1 MSLKI
6 QYLTCAAALLA
17 ATLTA
22 QTPAAPDPQMKAV
35 LDQLSSMGGKPAE
48 TLTPVEARKQPTPA
62 DAVKALLQKQGKS
75 TAPEAVEKV
84 EDRSIPGPGG
94 QIPIRIYMPKGTG
107 PFPVVLYIHGGGW
120 VFADLNT
127 YDSSPRALANAAGA
141 VVVSTHYRQGPEN
154 KFPAAHNDVYAAYQW
169 VRSNATYLKG
179 DPGRISVVG
188 ESAGG
193 NMALGVALMAR
204 QKGGPMPVY
213 LGLIYPVAQT
223 GFDTP
228 SYRENANAKPLN
240 RAMMQWFFKNA
251 ARPGD
256 AKNPLLALT
265 TEANL
270 KGLPPT
276 TIITAQ
282 IDPLRSEGKE
292 LADKMMAAGVPVAY
306 RNYAGVTHEF
316 FGMGAVVDKAKEAV
330 NVVANELKKAYA
342 ASAHQ

>member
-1 MSLKI
+1 MSLNLH
-6 QYLTCAAALLA
+6 YLTFAAALLA
-17 ATLTA
+17 GTLTA
-22 QTPAAPDPQMKAV
+22 QTPPAPDPQMKAV
-35 LDQLSSMGGKPAE
+35 LDQLSSRGGKPTE
-48 TLTPVEARKQPTPA
+48 TLTAAEARKQPSPA

-84 EDRSIPGPGG
+84 EDRTIAGPAG
-94 QIPIRIYMPKGTG
+94 QIPIRLYWPKGTG
-107 PFPVVLYIHGGGW
+107 PFPIIFYIHGGGW
-120 VFADLNT
+120 VIADLNT

-169 VRSNATYLKG
+169 VRNNATYLKG
-179 DPGRISVVG
+179 DPAKISVVG

-193 NMALGVALMAR
+193 NMAIGVALMAR
-204 QKGGPMPVY
+204 QKGGQMPVY

-228 SYRENANAKPLN
+228 SYRENANAKPLSK
-240 RAMMQWFFKNA
+240 AMMQWFFKNA
-251 ARPGD
+251 AGPGD

-265 TEANL
+265 TAANL

-282 IDPLRSEGKE
+282 IDPLRSEGKD
-292 LADKMMAAGVPVAY
+292 LADKLMAAGVPVAY
-306 RNYAGVTHEF
+306 RNYDGVTHEF
-316 FGMGAVVDKAKEAV
+316 FGMGAVVDKARDAV
-330 NVVANELKKAYA
+330 NVVASELKKAYA
-342 ASAHQ
+342 ASAHE